1 MNHIN
6 FKGIIQCNACLF
18 QVTIRGSNIKGL
30 LEEYAAQLCPTADCY
45 ATTFLQVSGLR
56 VVYTILE
63 DNIGDR

>member
-1 MNHIN
+1 MTI
-6 FKGIIQCNACLF
+6 KGA
-18 QVTIRGSNIKGL
+18 NIKGL

-63 DNIGDR
+63 GNTGDR